1 MSWNVV
7 FCEICIFVSD
17 PESLTEFFSPG
28 RTKRCLRR
36 TAQLQLNFGDYSD
49 YNADYHHHHHHE
61 HNTHHDDQ
69 EGWSHCNT
77 LITSL
82 ISGALARSGGWK
94 PERDHPSLSDLY
106 STKENGDNFSFN
118 ISSKVQQTN
127 ISMDRTVCTSITA
140 NHYDST
146 PEIQRWIF
154 LSLSCC
160 YPQRR
165 SILQRMKKFCAFFY
179 QMSIRLE
186 SLNMLLTTTLSVP
199 FNVKELT
206 MMLLV
211 GYDDDDDGAII
222 VRSAGEDLC
231 WPKLLMGSFPPELPL
246 SLSLLPSWQYNGDDV
261 ITDEM

>member
-49 YNADYHHHHHHE
+49 YNADYHHHNHHE

-69 EGWSHCNT
+69 EGSSHCNT

-118 ISSKVQQTN
+118 ISWKVQQTN
-127 ISMDRTVCTSITA
+127 ILMDRTVCTSITA
-140 NHYDST
+140 NRCDST
-146 PEIQRWIF
+146 PEIQRWISST
-154 LSLSCC
+154 SLPIMLFAS
-160 YPQRR
+160 
-165 SILQRMKKFCAFFY
+165 
-179 QMSIRLE
+179 MSINSSKDEKVLCVFLPNVNQTWKLE
-186 SLNMLLTTTLSVP
+186 YVADNHT
-199 FNVKELT
+199 
-206 MMLLV
+206 
-211 GYDDDDDGAII
+211 
-222 VRSAGEDLC
+222 VRA
-231 WPKLLMGSFPPELPL
+231 F
-246 SLSLLPSWQYNGDDV
+246 QR
-261 ITDEM
+261 